1 METHIEERFANY
13 WQCLE
18 EDGSSLPHSVVAN
31 YTLVKLATRCNIG
44 CTYCYWF
51 RDNEVY
57 DRPKVLTEEAEDHFL
72 NRLKDHITTHK
83 VPTFLLL
90 FHGGEPLLFGKNR
103 FNNLCNK
110 VRSLEAELGFELKLA
125 VTTNGLLITNEWID
139 LFLHYKVSVTLS
151 IDGPA
156 TIHDKVRIDFMG
168 GGTHGKVVAALS
180 NLRARG
186 IEPGVLAVCDPNS
199 DAESVCRYFADK
211 LALTEFDILV
221 PDATHEDSPAPIH
234 DYYIKLF
241 DVWYDDYLPRGVR
254 IRYLE
259 TLLQGLLGVEG
270 HVESIGYGPNTTFT
284 LLTDGSLEPLDV
296 LRTVGDGF
304 TRTLINVANNDLQD
318 IQRDPL
324 WKEVLRSSLAL
335 PVECETCPYNVVC
348 GGGHIGTRW
357 SKARRFDNPS
367 VYCGSIKKILAH
379 IWQRL
384 SKDVLISIDDDE
396 PQPLLIGLQQVN
408 KMSPAIFARV
418 P

>member
-1 METHIEERFANY
+1 MKSYIEERFANY
-13 WQCLE
+13 WKCLE

-31 YTLVKLATRCNIG
+31 YTLVKLSTRCNIG

-57 DRPKVLTEEAEDHFL
+57 DKPKILTEESEEHFL
-72 NRLKDHITTHK
+72 NRLEKHITLHN
-83 VPTFLLL
+83 VSIFFLL
-90 FHGGEPLLFGKNR
+90 FHGGEPLLFGKKR
-103 FNNLCNK
+103 FKNLCTK
-110 VRSLEAELGFELKLA
+110 ARSLEAKLGFTLKLA
-125 VTTNGLLITNEWID
+125 VTTNGLLIDNEWID
-139 LFLHYKVSVTLS
+139 IFLHYRVNVTLS

-156 TIHDKVRIDFMG
+156 TIHDKVRIDFKG
-168 GGTHGKVVAALS
+168 AGTHTRVVAALS
-180 NLRARG
+180 NLRAHG

-199 DAESVCRYFADK
+199 DAESVCRYFADE

-221 PDATHEDSPAPIH
+221 PDATHEDSPVPIH

-270 HVESIGYGPNTTFT
+270 HVESIGYGPNTTVT

-304 TRTLINVANNDLQD
+304 TRTCINVANNDLQD

-324 WKEVLRSSLAL
+324 WREVLRSSLTL
-335 PVECETCPYNVVC
+335 PTECKTCPYNVVC

-357 SKARRFDNPS
+357 SKSRRFDNPS
-367 VYCGSIKKILAH
+367 VYCDSIKKILAH

-384 SKDVLISIDDDE
+384 SEDVLISIDDDE
-396 PQPLLIGLQQVN
+396 LQPLLIGLQQAN
-408 KMSPAIFARV
+408 KMSPVIFAGV
-418 P
+418 L